1 MKKEPVN
8 GYCIYKDAESNDLSL
23 EHVVPLSLGGHDSFN
38 ISADRSLNNGVAS
51 KVDSAISNDFTI
63 LFDRRDLNAAGH
75 SGKLPEP
82 KAKHSTFNDRKVQV
96 TFGKKGLKVFDVRDR
111 RDLEQHEFA
120 GQSVQVGGISIG
132 LDDPL
137 RFVAKVALSAGYF
150 AYGDSFR
157 YQVDHSQAR
166 SIMMCSD
173 LGSINSE
180 VRCLDR
186 WQSIDDTEHQIM
198 WLIAAQHR
206 ESCVMLIPGYDCFG
220 VAVGIFGH
228 FMGFINIP
236 APGLHLLNEGEYR
249 LGHVITIRNGRLLRR
264 SFHQSVYD
272 LQRDIESGDDSIMAA
287 LNRMTARTEL
297 RKDGAGKRER
307 I

>member
-1 MKKEPVN
+1 MKKELVN
-8 GYCIYKDAESNDLSL
+8 GYCIYKDAQSNDLSL
-23 EHVVPLSLGGHDSFN
+23 EHVLPLSLGGHDSFS

-63 LFDRRDLNAAGH
+63 LFDRRDLDATGH
-75 SGKLPEP
+75 SGKPPEP

-96 TFGKKGLKVFDVRDR
+96 TFGKSGLKVFDVRDR
-111 RDLEQHEFA
+111 RDLELHEFA
-120 GQSVQVGGISIG
+120 GQSVQVGGIRLG

-150 AYGDSFR
+150 AYGDAFR

-166 SIMMCSD
+166 SIMMCCD
-173 LGSINSE
+173 LRSINSD

-186 WQSIDDTEHQIM
+186 WQSIDDTKHQIM

-206 ESCVMLIPGYDCFG
+206 ESCVMLIPGYDCFC
-220 VAVGIFGH
+220 VAVGVLGH

-236 APGLHLLNEGEYR
+236 APGHHLVNEGEYR
-249 LGHVITIRNGRLLRR
+249 LGHVITIRNGELLRR
-264 SFHQSVYD
+264 SFRQSMDD
-272 LQRDIESGDDSIMAA
+272 LQRDIESGNDSITVA
-287 LNRMTARTEL
+287 LDRMTARTGL
-297 RKDGAGKRER
+297 
-307 I
+307 